1 MAKKKLGLSD
11 LGGLVFS
18 TDPDLIEHEPEE
30 ESSVSHPS
38 EQRLRVRI
46 DKKGRKGKVVTLVE
60 GFEGREEA
68 LQNLAR
74 ELKTYCGTG
83 GSVKDQQIIIQGDM
97 LAKVR
102 SKLLL
107 DGYHVQK

>member
-18 TDPDLIEHEPEE
+18 TDPDLIEHEHEE

>member
-18 TDPDLIEHEPEE
+18 TDPDLINHDTEE
-30 ESSVSHPS
+30 EFSARLPAEQKLKVS
-38 EQRLRVRI
+38 I

-60 GFEGREEA
+60 GFEGKEEDR
-68 LQNLAR
+68 QELAR
-74 ELKTYCGTG
+74 ILKTHCGTG
-83 GSVKDQQIIIQGDM
+83 GSVKEGVIVIQGDM
-97 LAKVR
+97 VQKVR
-102 SKLLL
+102 SKLLI